1 MSAEQLDQLADQE
14 GFMRY
19 QIRTF
24 NHSAVIFVNI
34 EEEPLSPEDI
44 VGFSENDVFTPDEV
58 RLIAVAIR
66 QYNSDHKLSF
76 EQMTL
81 DF

>member
-34 EEEPLSPEDI
+34 EEEPLSPSGNI
-44 VGFSENDVFTPDEV
+44 TVTIN
-58 RLIAVAIR
+58 
-66 QYNSDHKLSF
+66 
-76 EQMTL
+76 
-81 DF
+81 